1 MPKTNYTKRE
11 NELRHLLENW
21 ATEIGSATQF
31 VQRESKM
38 SASCFCQTVILG
50 SLEEGNKSLNDFAQI
65 SQELGVAITPSG
77 LNQRFNESAVE
88 MLKQLLAKS
97 IDLNV
102 KASQEAPFLSQ
113 FSDVQLVDSSYMGL
127 PKGLKEAF
135 PGIGRSTTAGL
146 KLFLNYSYRFGQ
158 IKALEVASGRTMDQS
173 HRIHIEHAREGSLTM
188 FDLGF
193 FNQTIFQQFEDKNAY
208 FIVRYQNQTAL
219 YEENLDR
226 FDLVTYLKKSKSN
239 EVNLSVRIGSKVKTP
254 IRLIALRLPK
264 EVAAERRRQA
274 KKKAKA
280 DGRRPTPP
288 AERLALLDWAIFV
301 TNVPPA
307 LLSGDQVTLIYR
319 LRWQIELIFKVWK
332 SSARLKEIGEFR
344 GERVLCQLY
353 ARLTALVLFH
363 LLIAPTV
370 ALHKELSLAKAFSLL
385 KRHALRLID
394 AFAGNRT
401 QLLSILKKIDRDL
414 LRFGRM
420 DKRIKKPCTYQLLLE
435 AGL

>member
-1 MPKTNYTKRE
+1 MPRTNYTQRQ
-11 NELRHLLENW
+11 NDLRQLLEKW
-21 ATEIGSATQF
+21 ATEIGTATQF
-31 VQRESKM
+31 VQRKSKM
-38 SASCFCQTVILG
+38 NASRFCQTLILG

-65 SQELGVAITPSG
+65 GQELGVEITPSG

-88 MLKQLLAKS
+88 LLKQMLGKS
-97 IDLNV
+97 IALNL
-102 KASQEAPFLSQ
+102 KAIHQAPFLAQ

-127 PKGLKEAF
+127 PGGLKEIF

-173 HRIHIEHAREGSLTM
+173 HRIHIEHASENSLTM

-193 FNQTIFQQFEDKNAY
+193 FNQSLFQQFDDKNAY

-226 FDLVTYLKKSKSN
+226 IDLVTYLKKSKSN
-239 EVNLSVRIGSKVKTP
+239 EVDLSVRIGSKVKTP
-254 IRLIALRLPK
+254 IRLIALRLPQ
-264 EVAAERRRQA
+264 EVAAQRRRQA
-274 KKKAKA
+274 KEKAKA

-288 AERLALLDWAIFV
+288 ANRLALLDWAIFV
-301 TNVPPA
+301 TNVPPD
-307 LLSGDQVTLIYR
+307 LLSVEQVTLIYR

-332 SSARLKEIGEFR
+332 SCAKLKEIGLFR
-344 GERVLCQLY
+344 VERVLCQLY

-363 LLIAPTV
+363 FLIAPTM
-370 ALHKELSLAKAFSLL
+370 ALHKELSLAKAFALL
-385 KRHALRLID
+385 KRQALRFVVAL
-394 AFAGNRT
+394 AGNGN
-401 QLLSILKKIDRDL
+401 QLVTLLKKVDRDL

-420 DKRIKKPCTYQLLLE
+420 DKRKKKPSTYQLLLE